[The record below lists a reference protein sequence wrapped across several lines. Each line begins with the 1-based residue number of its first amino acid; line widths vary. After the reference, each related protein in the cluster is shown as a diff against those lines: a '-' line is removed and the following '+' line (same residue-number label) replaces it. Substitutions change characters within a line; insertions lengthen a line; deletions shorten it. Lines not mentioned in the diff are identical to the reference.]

1 MREVPDE
8 LYYEA
13 AKKVFASKRW
23 QEDNK
28 YFADEMVKAYL
39 KNQGLG
45 PDNSSISE
53 EQLANARTIREICFN
68 VSKAVAPSVIAATFE
83 AIAEAGFTS
92 LRPRNEN
99 DKD

>member
-1 MREVPDE
+1 MREVSDK

-13 AKKVFASKRW
+13 AKKVFASEGW

-28 YFADEMVKAYL
+28 YFADEMVKVYL

-45 PDNSSISE
+45 SDNSSISE

-68 VSKAVAPSVIAATFE
+68 VSKAVGASCSILVCRVAASCN
-83 AIAEAGFTS
+83 AS
-92 LRPRNEN
+92 P
-99 DKD
+99 

>member
-28 YFADEMVKAYL
+28 YFADEMVKA
-39 KNQGLG
+39 
-45 PDNSSISE
+45 
-53 EQLANARTIREICFN
+53 
-68 VSKAVAPSVIAATFE
+68 
-83 AIAEAGFTS
+83 
-92 LRPRNEN
+92 
-99 DKD
+99 